1 MFELDLPEN
10 YTDLIAPTGITMPG
24 SIHHTIKPIDHVPQE
39 CVVIVCYHPLTD
51 LILAVHRKDDTSDW
65 GLPGGKIEEGETA
78 LQAVIRELAEETPYT
93 VANHRYIRLIDK
105 RMDNEIPVYVF
116 IVDNEG
122 LAMHTGPCE
131 QNYAWVKPALLTQ
144 GSFSD
149 FNSQLFS
156 DIASELQR
164 QKQH

>member
-10 YTDLIAPTGITMPG
+10 YTDLIAATGITMSG
-24 SIHHTIKPIDHVPQE
+24 SIHHVTKPLDHVPPE
-39 CVVIVCYHPLTD
+39 CVVVVCYHPLTD
-51 LILAVHRKDDTSDW
+51 LMLAVHRKDDTSDW

-78 LQAVIRELAEETPYT
+78 LQAIMRELEEETCYT
-93 VANHRYIRLIDK
+93 LANHRYIRLIDK
-105 RMDNEIPVYVF
+105 RMDNETPVYVF
-116 IVDNEG
+116 IVDNDG
-122 LAMHTGPCE
+122 LAIHTGSCE
-131 QNYAWVKPALLTQ
+131 QNYAWVKPALLTE
-144 GSFSD
+144 GSFAD